1 MEHLYKTDDIG
12 TLAAAANLCLLISI
26 GLCPP
31 TQELAQ
37 GLGDGSFFG
46 DYVDGLRAL
55 EKDGMQ
61 DISYAV
67 RAYMGR
73 EAAAIYTELNREYT
87 RLFVSPKRELVPL
100 YESLIV
106 HPGEKVSMF
115 INQTVMH
122 CEQVY
127 RKAGFAFEEKNKF
140 PGDHAGI
147 ELRFFACLL
156 ARRAMA
162 LEAGNEQE
170 AQAAGA
176 VLADFATQ
184 HLARWVGKF
193 SEQVMLYTQ
202 SPFYALLA
210 DTLGQ
215 LTAVEG

>member
-1 MEHLYKTDDIG
+1 MEHLYKTDNIG

-46 DYVDGLRAL
+46 DYVDSLRAL
-55 EKDGMQ
+55 SREGMQ

-73 EAAAIYTELNREYT
+73 EAEAIYTELNREYT

-100 YESLIV
+100 YETLIV

-176 VLADFATQ
+176 VLNDFAAQ
-184 HLARWVGKF
+184 HLARWTGKF

-215 LTAVEG
+215 LSRAE

>member
-55 EKDGMQ
+55 SREGMQ

-73 EAAAIYTELNREYT
+73 DAQEIYQELNREYT

-156 ARRAMA
+156 ARKAMA
-162 LEAGNEQE
+162 LEAGNAEE
-170 AQAAGA
+170 AQAAGD
-176 VLADFATQ
+176 VLGDFARQ
-184 HLARWVGKF
+184 HLARWTAKF
-193 SEQVMLYTQ
+193 AEQVMLYTQ

-215 LTAVEG
+215 LS